1 MNRNLI
7 ILITAVFIILS
18 LGALFV
24 NMPEKRNKRVY
35 QEIIQFFPYQLKK
48 ELAGVDIIDLK
59 TKKDLDIDNSKVF
72 IVWDDLLKKWG
83 KKHLRLEKN
92 NLIIYDENKTLKRLK
107 LNNQNEIDWVKNFFF
122 KKVDK

>member
-35 QEIIQFFPYQLKK
+35 KEIIQFFPYQLKK

-83 KKHLRLEKN
+83 QKHLRLEN
-92 NLIIYDENKTLKRLK
+92 SNLIIYEENKTLKRLK